1 MSFFKKLF
9 SGEKKENEKVKEQET
24 AFAGIYTD
32 EHFNKRYTEENIKEN
47 PIFLDGCLKMV
58 ESYYL
63 EYKLAKKVEKPLNH
77 PANLD
82 QVVNEGVGFHI
93 YCKQFQLEDSQVIMF
108 LSYAFS
114 DFLIN
119 TYGFKYYKDST
130 PEFPYRAITL
140 KYNKNGTVLSLYPFE
155 YALKVLNKESTFESL
170 YSRIDQQ
177 LETLPSADE
186 IIKGLTKEWRPTKI

>member
-9 SGEKKENEKVKEQET
+9 SGGKKENEENSKQET
-24 AFAGIYTD
+24 GFAGVYTD
-32 EHFNKRYTEENIKEN
+32 EYFNKRYTEENINAN
-47 PIFLDGCLKMV
+47 PVILDGCLKMV
-58 ESYYL
+58 DSYFL
-63 EYKLAKKVEKPLNH
+63 EYNMLKKIDKPLNH
-77 PANLD
+77 PSNLD
-82 QVVNEGVGFHI
+82 QVVNEGIGFHLF
-93 YCKQFQLEDSQVIMF
+93 CKKFDFGDSQTVMF

-130 PEFPYRAITL
+130 PEFPMRPMTL

-170 YSRIDQQ
+170 YERIHGQ
-177 LETLPSADE
+177 LEVLPSADE
-186 IIKGLTKEWRPTKI
+186 IIKGLTDKDQ